1 MLTERSVPMEN
12 SNCIKTLAE
21 LEFAVFCIENVAMR
35 LNSFPEAI
43 YRKLAIDSNI
53 LNEYIVPEYEVLHM
67 QGKEYIIND
76 IVELMQEKGVI

>member
-1 MLTERSVPMEN
+1 MEN

-35 LNSFPEAI
+35 LKSFPEAI

-53 LNEYIVPEYEVLHM
+53 LNEYIVPEYEVLHT

>member
-1 MLTERSVPMEN
+1 MLTERSVLMEN

-43 YRKLAIDSNI
+43 YSKLAIDSNI
-53 LNEYIVPEYEVLHM
+53 LNEYIVPEYEVLHT

>member
-1 MLTERSVPMEN
+1 MEN

-21 LEFAVFCIENVAMR
+21 LEFAVFCIENVTMR

-53 LNEYIVPEYEVLHM
+53 LNEYIVPEYEVLHT

>member
-1 MLTERSVPMEN
+1 MEN

-35 LNSFPEAI
+35 LNSCPEAI

-53 LNEYIVPEYEVLHM
+53 LNEYIVPEYEVLHT

-76 IVELMQEKGVI
+76 IVELMQEKGVIE

>member
-1 MLTERSVPMEN
+1 MEN

-21 LEFAVFCIENVAMR
+21 LEFAVFCIESIAIK
-35 LNSFPEAI
+35 LNSLPEAI

-53 LNEYIVPEYEVLHM
+53 LNEYIVPEYEVLHT

>member
-1 MLTERSVPMEN
+1 MEN

-35 LNSFPEAI
+35 LNSFPEAT

-53 LNEYIVPEYEVLHM
+53 LNEYIVPEYEVLHT

>member
-1 MLTERSVPMEN
+1 
-12 SNCIKTLAE
+12 
-21 LEFAVFCIENVAMR
+21 MR

-53 LNEYIVPEYEVLHM
+53 LNEYIVPEYEVLHT

>member
-1 MLTERSVPMEN
+1 MEN
-12 SNCIKTLAE
+12 SSCIKTLAE
-21 LEFAVFCIENVAMR
+21 LEFAVFCIENIAIK
-35 LNSFPEAI
+35 LNSLPEAI

-53 LNEYIVPEYEVLHM
+53 LNEYIVPEYEVLHT

>member
-1 MLTERSVPMEN
+1 MEN

-35 LNSFPEAI
+35 LNSFPEVI

-53 LNEYIVPEYEVLHM
+53 LNEYIVPEYEVLHT

>member
-1 MLTERSVPMEN
+1 MEN

-35 LNSFPEAI
+35 LNSFSEAI

-53 LNEYIVPEYEVLHM
+53 LNEYIVPEYEVLHT

-76 IVELMQEKGVI
+76 IIELMQEKGVI

>member
-1 MLTERSVPMEN
+1 MEN

-21 LEFAVFCIENVAMR
+21 LEFAENVAMR

-53 LNEYIVPEYEVLHM
+53 LNEYIVPEYEVLHT

>member
-1 MLTERSVPMEN
+1 MEN

-43 YRKLAIDSNI
+43 YSKLAIDSNI
-53 LNEYIVPEYEVLHM
+53 LNEYIVPEYEVLHT

>member
-1 MLTERSVPMEN
+1 MEN

-21 LEFAVFCIENVAMR
+21 LEFAVFCIEKVAMR

-53 LNEYIVPEYEVLHM
+53 LNEYIVPEYEVLHT

>member
-1 MLTERSVPMEN
+1 MEN

-35 LNSFPEAI
+35 LNSFPESI

-53 LNEYIVPEYEVLHM
+53 LNEYIVPEYEVLHT

>member
-12 SNCIKTLAE
+12 SSCIKTLAE
-21 LEFAVFCIENVAMR
+21 LEFAVFCIENIAIK
-35 LNSFPEAI
+35 LNSLPEAI

-53 LNEYIVPEYEVLHM
+53 LNEYIVPEYEVLHT

>member
-1 MLTERSVPMEN
+1 MEN

-21 LEFAVFCIENVAMR
+21 LEFAVFCIEYVAMR

-53 LNEYIVPEYEVLHM
+53 LNEYIVPEYEVLHT